1 MDRGPEPSA
10 PPLIDVAINDPLR
23 RARRAIDGMIEAAAP
38 QLRRP
43 HEVKQGTMA
52 KRSTAAQTAD
62 LFAPS
67 LEDLR
72 KEAAHCR
79 ACPLYKNA
87 TQTVFGEGPQN
98 ARLMLVGEQPGDNED
113 LEGRPFVG
121 PAGRLLD
128 RALADAGIERR
139 KLFVTNAVKHFK
151 FEPRG
156 KFRLHKKP
164 VTSEIRAC
172 HRWLEGELAAIRPE
186 IVVAMGATAVIG
198 VFGKA
203 MPIGANRGH
212 PIAIDDKTTGFI
224 TVHPSYLLRVE
235 EADKEREYAHFV
247 ADLNKVA
254 AF

>member
-43 HEVKQGTMA
+43 HEMKQGTMA

-121 PAGRLLD
+121 PAGRPSTG
-128 RALADAGIERR
+128 RSPTPA
-139 KLFVTNAVKHFK
+139 
-151 FEPRG
+151 
-156 KFRLHKKP
+156 
-164 VTSEIRAC
+164 SS
-172 HRWLEGELAAIRPE
+172 
-186 IVVAMGATAVIG
+186 GAS
-198 VFGKA
+198 FSSP
-203 MPIGANRGH
+203 MR
-212 PIAIDDKTTGFI
+212 
-224 TVHPSYLLRVE
+224 
-235 EADKEREYAHFV
+235 
-247 ADLNKVA
+247 
-254 AF
+254 